1 MHPAWSQRQIFT
13 RTYLGIAN
21 FDYTCAS
28 YNRPK
33 QICKVDLNSTG
44 EFEVGQLLKNK
55 VALVT
60 GASRGIGRAI
70 ALRLAQDGAL
80 VAVHYGRNADAAN
93 TVVQQIEANGGA
105 AFSVQAELGT
115 LANVYALYE
124 ALDAALNQQTGTNQ
138 FDILVNNAG
147 IAPRVTIEETTE
159 AIFDELIA
167 VNVKAPFFLIQQAL
181 PRLRD
186 GGRIINLSSGVT
198 RIAFPDVA
206 AYSLTKG
213 AINTLTL
220 LLAKQLGVRN
230 ITVNSLAPGIID
242 TEMNADVLSD
252 EASQKFAASL
262 SALGR
267 VGQPSDVADAAAFL
281 ASSDSRWVT
290 GQYLDVT
297 GGSNL

>member
-1 MHPAWSQRQIFT
+1 M
-13 RTYLGIAN
+13 
-21 FDYTCAS
+21 
-28 YNRPK
+28 
-33 QICKVDLNSTG
+33 
-44 EFEVGQLLKNK
+44 GQLLKNK

-70 ALRLAQDGAL
+70 ALRLAEDGAF

-93 TVVQQIEANGGA
+93 TVVQEIKANGGD

-115 LANVYALYE
+115 LANVYTLYKT
-124 ALDAALNQQTGTNQ
+124 LDAALNQQTGTNQ

-186 GGRIINLSSGVT
+186 GGRIINLSSAVT

-220 LLAKQLGVRN
+220 VLAKQLGVRN

-242 TEMNADVLSD
+242 TEMNADILGD

-267 VGQPSDVADAAAFL
+267 IGQPSDVADAAAFL
-281 ASSDSRWVT
+281 ASSESRWVT
-290 GQYLDVT
+290 GQYLDVS
-297 GGSNL
+297 GGSHL